1 MSQAIEGFTDGNR
14 CPRPLDSMPT
24 IEFQSLVELLYSSV
38 VSGAAVLLMTI
49 GFGGDVGDKWN
60 A

>member
-1 MSQAIEGFTDGNR
+1 M
-14 CPRPLDSMPT
+14 PRPIDHPKPVESTPT
-24 IEFQSLVELLYSSV
+24 IEFQLLVEPWYSLAI
-38 VSGAAVLLMTI
+38 SGAEVLLMTI